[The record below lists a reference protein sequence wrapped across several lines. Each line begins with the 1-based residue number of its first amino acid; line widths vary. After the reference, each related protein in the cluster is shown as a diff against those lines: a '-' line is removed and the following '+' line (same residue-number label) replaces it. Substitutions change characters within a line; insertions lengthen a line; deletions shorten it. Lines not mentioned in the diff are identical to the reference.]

1 MYGSFYHLH
10 PMQGQEQAVL
20 DHLFRWEQ
28 DYLPCVTGYVGG
40 YVFESVSA
48 PGDIVVI
55 VVFDSQADY
64 TRTRDDPEQERL
76 SQNLQE
82 LLEYDSE
89 WNEGEITEIMGEL
102 QGL

>member
-1 MYGSFYHLH
+1 MYATFYHLH
-10 PMQGQEQAVL
+10 TRQGQKQAVL

-28 DYLPCVTGYVGG
+28 EYLPSVTGYVGG
-40 YVFESVSA
+40 YVFESVAA

-64 TRTRDDPEQERL
+64 IRTRDDPQQERW

-82 LLEYDSE
+82 LLEYDFE
-89 WNEGEITEIMGEL
+89 WNEGEITEIMGEPR
-102 QGL
+102 GL